1 MRFRKNVINALV
13 ILLVTTILVGC
24 GSTKTTAKSK
34 AEPAKNL
41 MNQ

>member
-1 MRFRKNVINALV
+1 MKLHKKVISALAV
-13 ILLVTTILVGC
+13 VLVSTILVGC
-24 GSTKTTAKSK
+24 GSTKTTSKSK

>member
-1 MRFRKNVINALV
+1 MRFPKNVINALAV
-13 ILLVTTILVGC
+13 VLVSTILVGC
-24 GSTKTTAKSK
+24 GSTKTTSKSK